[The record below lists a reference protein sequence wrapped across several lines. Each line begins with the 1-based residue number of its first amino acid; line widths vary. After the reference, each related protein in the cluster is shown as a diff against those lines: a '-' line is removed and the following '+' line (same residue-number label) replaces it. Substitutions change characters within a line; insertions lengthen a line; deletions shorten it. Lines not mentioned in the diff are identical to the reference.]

1 MNLNFGA
8 ETSQVLRSNCIVIN
22 LFPCTPYTEILITK
36 IQIFILVEMSPLKID
51 TYLRNRKIQE
61 RELIWNTN

>member
-1 MNLNFGA
+1 MNPNFGA

-36 IQIFILVEMSPLKID
+36 IQNFYIGGNVPVIK
-51 TYLRNRKIQE
+51 
-61 RELIWNTN
+61 LIHNKETVKFKNAN